1 MSTLDRVAAGLGPI
15 EAVGVNPEEL
25 VPAAF
30 PTDAAG
36 QLHVLGHDGDAL
48 GVDGAEVG
56 VLEEVH
62 KVGLR
67 RLLEGQDGVGLEA
80 QVRLELLGHLP
91 DEALKRAPM
100 KRCKVKSCKVKVA
113 K

>member
-1 MSTLDRVAAGLGPI
+1 MKHTQARDLCLGALATDTTSELD
-15 EAVGVNPEEL
+15 
-25 VPAAF
+25 
-30 PTDAAG
+30 
-36 QLHVLGHDGDAL
+36 VLGHDGDAL

-100 KRCKVKSCKVKVA
+100 KRCKVKSCKVKSCKVKVA

>member
-1 MSTLDRVAAGLGPI
+1 
-15 EAVGVNPEEL
+15 
-25 VPAAF
+25 
-30 PTDAAG
+30 
-36 QLHVLGHDGDAL
+36 
-48 GVDGAEVG
+48 
-56 VLEEVH
+56 
-62 KVGLR
+62 
-67 RLLEGQDGVGLEA
+67 VGLEA